1 MDYCI
6 PVFLSYELDVELEDE
21 VELDELESD
30 TVEFEFDDTRLHEQ
44 SVCVSQKV
52 SAYID

>member
-21 VELDELESD
+21 VELDELELD
-30 TVEFEFDDTRLHEQ
+30 TVEFEFDDTGLHEP
-44 SVCVSQKV
+44 SVCVSQTG
-52 SAYID
+52 